1 MQVRLSKA
9 RLCSAAFVQEPCY
22 LSPPSLQQCLHGP
35 PPPPSAAMRLGNQPP
50 ALPTVNLDLSPNGLP
65 SEVEKSCEHKLE
77 TPKQKAEIS
86 GYCWNGTVVEKLVP
100 KYVGWNHASAA
111 S

>member
-1 MQVRLSKA
+1 MA
-9 RLCSAAFVQEPCY
+9 T
-22 LSPPSLQQCLHGP
+22 